1 MSKSLGNSP
10 DALQLIKD
18 FGADGVRVGL
28 LLSSAAGNDLL
39 FDEALCQQGKQF
51 ANKIW
56 NAFRLVK
63 GWEVNAK
70 LDQPEVSKIGL
81 QWYEN
86 RFQQVLAQIEDH
98 YSKYRLSD
106 ALMAIYKLVW
116 DDFCSWLLEIVKP
129 GYGEPIDKA
138 TFDAVIEL
146 FENNLR
152 ILHPF
157 MPFLTE
163 EIWQY
168 IDERTPETA
177 LIIAEYPKI
186 TSFDAYFIDRFAF
199 TTDVVSGLRTI
210 RKEKNIAFK
219 EAIEVS
225 VLNNENNS
233 TELDSVIQKLTNASS
248 ISYVSDKVEG
258 ASFRVKSNEYFV
270 PISLDNINVEE
281 EIDKLTKELQRAEGF
296 LKGIQKKL
304 SNERF
309 VNNAPEQVVALEKKK
324 ESDTL
329 AKIET
334 IKQSLASLQ

>member
-1 MSKSLGNSP
+1 M
-10 DALQLIKD
+10 
-18 FGADGVRVGL
+18 
-28 LLSSAAGNDLL
+28 
-39 FDEALCQQGKQF
+39 
-51 ANKIW
+51 
-56 NAFRLVK
+56 
-63 GWEVNAK
+63 
-70 LDQPEVSKIGL
+70 
-81 QWYEN
+81 
-86 RFQQVLAQIEDH
+86 
-98 YSKYRLSD
+98 
-106 ALMAIYKLVW
+106 
-116 DDFCSWLLEIVKP
+116 
-129 GYGEPIDKA
+129 
-138 TFDAVIEL
+138 
-146 FENNLR
+146 FETSR
-152 ILHPF
+152 I
-157 MPFLTE
+157 
-163 EIWQY
+163 Q
-168 IDERTPETA
+168 ETA

-186 TSFDAYFIDRFAF
+186 TSFDADFIDQFAF